1 LSGSWLKTGSGRE
14 ITESVQ
20 RLQFTPGRQAAKAL
34 FINVFALRSRDI
46 DLFLDANARGACDS
60 CLPTSDKILDIKHLA
75 ASRLSVNLGQDIF
88 AEQSQNAVNLK
99 KIVKCLCAKQKM
111 SKFAGLKSGNNY

>member
-1 LSGSWLKTGSGRE
+1 MTGSGRE

-46 DLFLDANARGACDS
+46 DLFLDANAWSPCDS
-60 CLPTSDKILDIKHLA
+60 CLRASDKMLNIKHLA
-75 ASRLSVNLGQDIF
+75 VLRPGVDL
-88 AEQSQNAVNLK
+88 
-99 KIVKCLCAKQKM
+99 
-111 SKFAGLKSGNNY
+111 